1 VNVERRCPSTTY
13 FEEIGLTRRCSEP
26 GTARPFLG
34 GPAPFANRVLGADGN
49 LHGTTSTEG
58 TDNAGTVFKI
68 SPAGILATIYNF
80 CILSNCADG
89 LTPDGALVKTSD
101 GNFYGTTTR
110 GGVYGLGSIFQNYS
124 WGYVDDALQSL
135 CSGIPSKC
143 PDGSFVYAGLL
154 QSTNG
159 NFYGVANSVAILPAI
174 SVTAA
179 EQPSLYP

>member
-1 VNVERRCPSTTY
+1 VERRCPSTTY
-13 FEEIGLTRRCSEP
+13 FEEIGLTRRSSEP

-34 GPAPFANRVLGADGN
+34 GRCPFANLVLGADGN
-49 LHGTTSTEG
+49 LHGTTSTGG
-58 TDNAGTVFKI
+58 TDNAGTAFKI

-110 GGVYGLGSIFQNYS
+110 GGVYGLGSIFKTTPGGTLTTLYS
-124 WGYVDDALQSL
+124 FCAQRY
-135 CSGIPSKC
+135 PKC

-154 QSTNG
+154 QATNG